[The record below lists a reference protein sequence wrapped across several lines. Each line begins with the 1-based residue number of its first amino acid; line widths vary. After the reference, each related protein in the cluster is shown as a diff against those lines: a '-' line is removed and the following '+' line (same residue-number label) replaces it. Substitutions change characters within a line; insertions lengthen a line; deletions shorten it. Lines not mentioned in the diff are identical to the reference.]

1 MMVFVLTILLCN
13 AMYCNATL
21 LGKENDSLL
30 SFVSTSTEANIKHSS
45 LYLKANYLQ
54 RGGKYNQALKTYNDL
69 FTLKAPPYIYE
80 GYLRLLS
87 ETNQSSAIVNL
98 IDKTEE
104 IFKDDLPIQLIYAQS
119 LLNTNNDQQAEKL
132 LDRLKEKHPENEQV
146 AYFSAA
152 QHEKTNKLQKA
163 LETIDSFLAKNRRRS
178 KIFLFHFLKAKI
190 LLKMGNHTQSLATID
205 KSLEFFP
212 KFDKAILFKALVLE
226 QMNKID
232 QAINTYKSFL
242 KLVGPDP
249 VIQKQLVQ
257 LLFSQ
262 KRYDQAALELRK
274 LKSNTP
280 DYYFDIALLEFNAK
294 NYPEALECLNKS
306 LAQNKNFVKAK
317 VLKIEV
323 LIAMKKFGAVLA
335 ILEEWLI
342 ERPHDNAI
350 INTLLTLQKSGI
362 QSESVLA
369 LLKRVNQKYKN
380 HHNIVLAMADL
391 FLQTKQYTEAL
402 KCYKQTL
409 RQTKNKELQ
418 AKIRFQ
424 LGLIL
429 FMTNKKSA
437 AISQLQDATNQK
449 IVFHAAYNLLAYCY
463 AEQNKN
469 LKTALSLIEKALDY
483 DIESPYY
490 LDTKGFIFYQ
500 QQKYALAVNAFQQA
514 HNFAPNDPTIRKH
527 LSEAEA
533 KVSK

>member
-1 MMVFVLTILLCN
+1 MVSLICKLFTFSLLFLN
-13 AMYCNATL
+13 LQL
-21 LGKENDSLL
+21 LAQKNNSLL
-30 SFVSTSTEANIKHSS
+30 SFISTSTEAQIKHSS

-54 RGGKYNQALKTYNDL
+54 REGKYNQALKTYNDL

-87 ETNQSSAIVNL
+87 KTNQSNAIVNL

-104 IFKDDLPIQLIYAQS
+104 IFKDDLAIQLIYAQS

-132 LDRLKEKHPENEQV
+132 LDKLKEKHPENEQV
-146 AYFSAA
+146 SYFLAA
-152 QHEKTNKLQKA
+152 QGEKTGKLQKA
-163 LETIDSFLAKNRRRS
+163 LETIDSFLTKNRRRS

-190 LLKMGNHTQSLATID
+190 LLKMGNHRLSLEAIN

-226 QMNKID
+226 QSGKID
-232 QAINTYKSFL
+232 QAISTYKNFL
-242 KLVGPDP
+242 VLVGPNKI
-249 VIQKQLVQ
+249 IQKQLVQ

-262 KRYDQAALELRK
+262 KRFEQAATELRK
-274 LKSNTP
+274 IKTDTP
-280 DYYFDIALLEFNAK
+280 DYFFDIALLEFNAK
-294 NYPEALECLNKS
+294 NYTAALECLNKS
-306 LAQNKNFVKAK
+306 LSQNKGFIKAK

-323 LIAMKKFGAVLA
+323 LLAQKKFDAVLA

-362 QSESVLA
+362 KPESVLN
-369 LLKRVNQKYKN
+369 LLERVQKIYKN
-380 HHNIVLAMADL
+380 HANILLSIADL
-391 FLQTKQYTEAL
+391 SLQTRQYTKAINL
-402 KCYKQTL
+402 YKRVL
-409 RQTKNKELQ
+409 LLTKNKELQ

-437 AISQLQDATNQK
+437 AIAQLQSATNQK
-449 IVFHAAYNLLAYCY
+449 TVFHPAYNLLAYCY
-463 AEQNKN
+463 AEQKKN
-469 LKTALSLIEKALDY
+469 LKTAFSLIEKALDY

-490 LDTKGFIFYQ
+490 LDTKGLILYN
-500 QQKYALAVNAFQQA
+500 QQKYAQALSTFQQA
-514 HNFAPNDPTIRKH
+514 DKFAPNDPTIRKH
-527 LSEAEA
+527 LSEAKA
-533 KVSK
+533 QLKK